1 MTRQHIGYI
10 SGPVLF
16 LVLVFIPLPD
26 GFSQPAMYVA
36 AVTVLM
42 ATWWITEAI
51 PIPATS
57 LLPIFLY
64 PLLGVMDTS
73 KVTLAYGNHLVY
85 LFMGGF
91 FIAMSVEKWN
101 LHKRIALNTIK
112 IVGVSPD
119 RIILGMMLATAFLS
133 MWISNLASTMM
144 MVTIGMAVLHQC
156 RDQMQETGSTVDTR
170 PGHFNFGICMMLAIA
185 YAASIGGIS
194 TLVGTAPNALF
205 AGIID
210 QTYGYEINMLDWMS
224 FAFPLA
230 LIMLFITWF
239 SLTRFVYP
247 SGIQTIPGG
256 REMILAE
263 LQSLGRISQQE
274 IKISCVLILVAGLWI
289 INGLLDIPLLNRVK
303 DSSIAIFGA
312 LLLFIIPSDYAK
324 REFLLD
330 WETAVKIPWDILIL
344 FGGGF
349 AIALGFSESGLT
361 EMVANR
367 LSTLEGSHIFI
378 IIVTVT
384 TLVIF
389 LTEVTSNTATSSIV
403 LPIMLV
409 LAEAMRV
416 HPFGLMMA
424 AVIAASFAFMLPVAT
439 PPNAIVFGSRHVTIP
454 QMVRA
459 GFLLNLIGIALIT
472 VFVYFVLP
480 VVWDFSLVPFPE
492 NLVDPVG

>member
-1 MTRQHIGYI
+1 MRQHIGYVA
-10 SGPVLF
+10 GPVLF
-16 LVLVFIPLPD
+16 VVLASVPVPE
-26 GFSQPAMYVA
+26 GYTREAMFVA

-57 LLPIFLY
+57 LLPIVFY
-64 PLLGVMDTS
+64 PLLGVMDTAH
-73 KVTLAYGNHLVY
+73 VTLAYGNHLVY

-101 LHKRIALNTIK
+101 LHKRLALNTIR

-156 RDQMQETGSTVDTR
+156 REQLQSSGSSLDTR
-170 PGHFNFGICMMLAIA
+170 QGHFNFGICMMLAIA

-205 AGIID
+205 AGIIE
-210 QTYGYEINMLDWMS
+210 QTYDYEISMLDWVL

-230 LIMLFITWF
+230 LIMLFMTWVF
-239 SLTRFVYP
+239 LTRYAYP
-247 SGIQTIPGG
+247 SGIKTIPGG
-256 REMILAE
+256 QDMIHEE
-263 LQSLGRISQQE
+263 LLSLGRISRQE
-274 IKISCVLILVAGLWI
+274 IRISCVLVLVAGLWVV
-289 INGLLDIPLLNRVK
+289 NGLFDIPLLEGVS
-303 DSSIAIFGA
+303 DSGIAVFGA
-312 LLLFIIPSDYAK
+312 LLLFVIPADFEK

-361 EMVANR
+361 EMIATR
-367 LSTLEGSHIFI
+367 LSALKGSHLLI
-378 IIVTVT
+378 IIVSVT

-389 LTEVTSNTATSSIV
+389 LTEVTSNTATSSIM

-409 LAEAMRV
+409 LAEAMQV

-439 PPNAIVFGSRHVTIP
+439 PPNAIVFGSHYVTIP

-459 GFLLNLIGIALIT
+459 GFILNLAGIILIT

-480 VVWDFSLVPFPE
+480 VVWDISLLPFPD
-492 NLVDPVG
+492 NLQMRTG